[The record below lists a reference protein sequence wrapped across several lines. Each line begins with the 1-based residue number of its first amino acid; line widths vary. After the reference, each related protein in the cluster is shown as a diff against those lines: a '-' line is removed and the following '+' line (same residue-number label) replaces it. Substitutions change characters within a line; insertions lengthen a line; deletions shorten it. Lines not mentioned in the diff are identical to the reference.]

1 MQMNQVILERRRALG
16 LTQEQVADALG
27 VTTPAVNK
35 WEKGSTCP
43 DISLLAPLA
52 RLLGVD
58 LNELLCF
65 HESLTDQEVHRF
77 TKEVMQ
83 AVDREGL
90 EAGFALAR
98 EKLRVYPNS
107 DFLAYSLAAILQGM
121 LSLSADGEAR
131 DIYEQQIAR
140 WYAQAAASDDSRIR
154 DRASLMLADRS
165 IRLKD
170 WDAAQCAI
178 DALPERPPIDRRVLQ
193 ARLLSAQENPDE
205 AARLLEE
212 VVLAAGQEL
221 FPALLSLVD
230 AEIAA
235 GDLATAEALAKT
247 AEAVARSLDQWEYTE
262 HAAPLQVAV
271 AQGDVRKA
279 VRYLRLYLEAIDRPW
294 KPFES
299 PLYHRISNESNIGV
313 LNERVISAMLK
324 DLATNPAYDFLR
336 EDAEFQELIAQYQS
350 RAEQA

>member
-27 VTTPAVNK
+27 VTAPAVNK

-43 DISLLAPLA
+43 DIALLAPLA

-65 HESLTDQEVHRF
+65 HENLTDQEVHRF

-83 AVDREGL
+83 AVDRKGL
-90 EAGFALAR
+90 DAGFALAR

-107 DFLAYSLAAILQGM
+107 DFLAYALAALLHGM

-131 DIYEQQIAR
+131 GAYEQQVAR

-154 DRASLMLADRS
+154 DRASLMLASRS
-165 IRLKD
+165 IQKGD
-170 WDAAQCAI
+170 WDAARRAI
-178 DALPERPPIDRRVLQ
+178 DTLPERPPIDRRVMLAQ
-193 ARLLSAQENPDE
+193 LHSAQDDPNE

-221 FPALLSLVD
+221 FTALLSLVD

-235 GDLATAEALAKT
+235 GDLDAAEALARIS
-247 AEAVARSLDQWEYTE
+247 ESVARSLDQWEYTA
-262 HAAPLQVAV
+262 HGAPLQVAV
-271 AQGDVRKA
+271 ARKDVRQS
-279 VRYLRLYLEAIDRPW
+279 VRHLRLYLEAVDRPW

-299 PLYHRISNESNIGV
+299 PLYHRIATADNVGT
-313 LNERVISAMLK
+313 LNERIHSALLK
-324 DLATNPAYDFLR
+324 DLAANPIYDFLR
-336 EDAEFQELIAQYQS
+336 NDAEFQELIDKYQS
-350 RAEQA
+350 RAK